1 MYSNFFYKT
10 FWVEIRQALF
20 SVFVSCNAMFH
31 CLKSSV
37 GWSNVDCLFYHFA
50 ILWHGSISTVF
61 HSSFSES
68 FAIAIEL
75 VLVTLSIVA
84 TIEFATQ
91 AQLFLTPEFF
101 FEKSRLSLMMLLVSS
116 TICSWEEVAVA
127 FAVKLSEQSHERTAH
142 HSFLFF
148 GRILSS
154 KFFADRAKYRESV
167 SISSSYY
174 FSVLQPFKEIAPTFW
189 AELFAKW
196 RIRQWLVLYAQFLT
210 WQVQPRTIDQWWS

>member
-1 MYSNFFYKT
+1 MCSICFYKT
-10 FWVEIRQALF
+10 LGVELRQSLF
-20 SVFVSCNAMFH
+20 CLFVGWNAIFH
-31 CLKSSV
+31 CSKSSV
-37 GWSNVDCLFYHFA
+37 GWSNVDCFFYHFA

-61 HSSFSES
+61 QSSFSES
-68 FAIAIEL
+68 LAIEL

-91 AQLFLTPEFF
+91 TQLFLTPEFF

-127 FAVKLSEQSHERTAH
+127 LAVKLSVQSHERIAH

-167 SISSSYY
+167 SISSSSY